1 MPVGLWSSD
10 PKYKEVG
17 RWHLLDCSE
26 GIGGWSMAL
35 LTRVVG
41 VSGQAIHLDE
51 HPLTA
56 SF

>member
-1 MPVGLWSSD
+1 MPVGPWSSD

-26 GIGGWSMAL
+26 GIEGWSMAL
-35 LTRVVG
+35 LTRVMG
-41 VSGQAIHLDE
+41 VSNQAIHLDE
-51 HPLTA
+51 HPLTV